1 MLDRGCAGCGLCKVL
16 RSSLPRCLRGKLRE
30 KLWQGRDGGC
40 ARTTRSSE
48 ISSGG
53 KPPNTDEEALS
64 LLEGYAGAEG
74 HAAVY
79 EEWRQLGTEIMA
91 ALIRAGEAAKEEDRG
106 G

>member
-1 MLDRGCAGCGLCKVL
+1 LAGS
-16 RSSLPRCLRGKLRE
+16 RRRMRWYNPKLEDFEWRE
-30 KLWQGRDGGC
+30 VPK
-40 ARTTRSSE
+40 
-48 ISSGG
+48 
-53 KPPNTDEEALS
+53 TDEEALS

-91 ALIRAGEAAKEEDRG
+91 ALIRAGEAAKEEQRG